1 MGRESREIW
10 AKRVERWRDSG
21 LSVKEFARELGV
33 NHNTLAGWRYR
44 LRVEEAQSSATS
56 KHADESTPRSGA
68 RSDERKAIE
77 FVELVRAPAAEQR
90 FEIVAASGW
99 TVRVPAQFD
108 GEALGRLLAI
118 VGRA

>member
-44 LRVEEAQSSATS
+44 LRVEELACATS
-56 KHADESTPRSGA
+56 KHAGESTARSGA
-68 RSDERKAIE
+68 KSDERKAIE
-77 FVELVRAPAAEQR
+77 FVELARASTTEQR
-90 FEIVAASGW
+90 FEVVAANGW
-99 TVRVPAQFD
+99 IVRVPVQFD
-108 GEALGRLLAI
+108 GETLRRLLAI
-118 VGRA
+118 VERA

>member
-1 MGRESREIW
+1 M
-10 AKRVERWRDSG
+10 KRVERWRDSG

-44 LRVEEAQSSATS
+44 LGVEERACATS
-56 KHADESTPRSGA
+56 KHAGESTARSGA
-68 RSDERKAIE
+68 TSDERKAIE

-108 GEALGRLLAI
+108 GEELRRLLAI

>member
-44 LRVEEAQSSATS
+44 LGVEELARATS
-56 KHADESTPRSGA
+56 THAGESSTRGGA
-68 RSDERKAIE
+68 RPDETKAIE

-108 GEALGRLLAI
+108 GEELRRLLAI